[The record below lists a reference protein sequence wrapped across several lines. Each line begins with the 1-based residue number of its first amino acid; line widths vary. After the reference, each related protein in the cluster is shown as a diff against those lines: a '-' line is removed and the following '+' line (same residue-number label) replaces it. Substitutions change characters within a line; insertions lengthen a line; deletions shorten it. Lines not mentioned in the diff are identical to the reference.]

1 MKQQQTKYPDA
12 GEIVIFQPEFV
23 EFGGEER
30 VILSLSRELYAQ
42 GKPHSILCYWDQ
54 INLASYASWPL
65 KVNQLK
71 PPRNLLKK
79 VLSLRHCLQY
89 LHKVGS
95 PVPVLFNIQSAY
107 HAGLGA
113 TGPYHLRIPD
123 TYSLLGFKPDG
134 ECASTTSFA
143 EMLKTWLSTA
153 VRHVATRRGINKAN
167 HFVTNTAALRDEM
180 GRLYGRNAEVIY
192 LGGFGEPR
200 TDLPKRANRPIEL
213 FSVSRLQSSKR
224 IDWIL
229 NALAEVNQNAG
240 QYPEW
245 RLHIA
250 GSGPDREALQNLSN
264 SLGLGD
270 AVIFHGFVSDEQLAG
285 LYEKSHVFLMP
296 AKQGYGLPAIEALY
310 QKLGLVVSAESGV
323 IELLENTNWVTIAR
337 DGKQGFATAMKEML
351 HRVGQ
356 PEFFDQPLPALPT
369 EEVWAKKIIEY
380 FRW

>member
-1 MKQQQTKYPDA
+1 
-12 GEIVIFQPEFV
+12 
-23 EFGGEER
+23 
-30 VILSLSRELYAQ
+30 
-42 GKPHSILCYWDQ
+42 
-54 INLASYASWPL
+54 
-65 KVNQLK
+65 
-71 PPRNLLKK
+71 
-79 VLSLRHCLQY
+79 
-89 LHKVGS
+89 VGS

-113 TGPYHLRIPD
+113 TAPYHLRIPD

-134 ECASTTSFA
+134 ERASTTSFA
-143 EMLKTWLSTA
+143 ALLKTGLSTA
-153 VRHVATRRGINKAN
+153 LRHVATRRGINKAN
-167 HFVTNTAALRDEM
+167 LFVTNTAALRDEM

-200 TDLPKRANRPIEL
+200 ADLPKRAHRPIEL
-213 FSVSRLQSSKR
+213 FTVSRLQSSKR

-229 NALAEVNQNAG
+229 NALAEVNQNAD

-323 IELLENTNWVTIAR
+323 VELLENTNWVAIAK

-351 HRVGQ
+351 RRVEQ

-369 EEVWAKKIIEY
+369 EEVWARKIIEY